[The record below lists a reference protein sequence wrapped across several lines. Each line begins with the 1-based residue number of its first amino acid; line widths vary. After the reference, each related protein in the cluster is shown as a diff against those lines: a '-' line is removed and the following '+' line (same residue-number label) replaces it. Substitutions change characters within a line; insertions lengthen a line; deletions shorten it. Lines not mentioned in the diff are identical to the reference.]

1 MENNLIKI
9 FKDTVI
15 SNHDNGNT
23 INSLI
28 KLNIIN
34 IDDLTEEIIDTY
46 NPEYIYNFAKYID
59 NNYID
64 LLAEALSSA
73 RNPEYIYLFAKD
85 IKDAP
90 IEILQEAIIKTRNS
104 KYLYLFAKDIE
115 KSDPSHIAYFLPR
128 CEDSSEYVYL
138 FAKHFK
144 DIRFR
149 EFAFNIINSG
159 SSETIYK
166 YAKNIDG
173 APIDELAN
181 AIIEHNEK
189 NTYTCLQKM

>member
-28 KLNIIN
+28 KLNIID
-34 IDDLTEEIIDTY
+34 IDDLIEEIIDTY

-59 NNYID
+59 NDYND
-64 LLAEALSSA
+64 LLAEAVS
-73 RNPEYIYLFAKD
+73 NTKDPEYIYLFARD

-90 IEILQEAIIKTRNS
+90 IELLQEAIIKTRNP

-115 KSDPSHIAYFLPR
+115 KSNQY
-128 CEDSSEYVYL
+128 
-138 FAKHFK
+138 
-144 DIRFR
+144 DI
-149 EFAFNIINSG
+149 NI
-159 SSETIYK
+159 
-166 YAKNIDG
+166 
-173 APIDELAN
+173 L
-181 AIIEHNEK
+181 
-189 NTYTCLQKM
+189 